1 MISRR
6 SICEGGFT
14 SKVMKTKKGKS
25 KIKFKKILLFLLIV
39 ILAAFLLIFGAEKVI
54 HLASR
59 GADAEQG
66 KPTYYLF
73 IGEDE
78 KAGGEADAMLLL
90 ADNDKKKE
98 MTFIS
103 IPPNTKVIRQ
113 EKTNLL
119 LKDTFKEGGAEE
131 TKSAVEN
138 LLHIRIDK
146 YAVVNYADFRANMSK
161 AGPISLY
168 VEKYMEHLDQDGAFD
183 IGLNQGYQSMDSEQA
198 LGYVRYVDKEDGEI
212 GRIQR
217 QERFLKILLSQ
228 LQSRMALRNFLTVR
242 YGFSAIESD
251 ITPSDAASL
260 AYRLTGYPPEGCKFI
275 IFPGEMQ
282 TIGKVKTWVVNPV
295 EAQKVLS
302 LTMES

>member
-1 MISRR
+1 M
-6 SICEGGFT
+6 
-14 SKVMKTKKGKS
+14 MKTKKGKTR
-25 KIKFKKILLFLLIV
+25 IKLKKLLLFLLMVVLAIALLVLGTEKIV
-39 ILAAFLLIFGAEKVI
+39 HFATGRM
-54 HLASR
+54 H
-59 GADAEQG
+59 ADEA

-73 IGEDE
+73 IGE
-78 KAGGEADAMLLL
+78 
-90 ADNDKKKE
+90 DNDKKKE

-103 IPPNTKVIRQ
+103 IPPNTKVVRQ

-146 YAVVNYADFRANMSK
+146 YAVVNYADFRENVSK
-161 AGPISLY
+161 AGLISLY
-168 VEKYMEHLDQDGAFD
+168 VEKYMEHLDRDGSFD
-183 IGLNQGYQSMDSEQA
+183 IGLNQGYQPLDSEQA

-217 QERFLKILLSQ
+217 QERFLKILLSH
-228 LQSRMALRNFLTVR
+228 LQSRMALRNWLTVR
-242 YGFSAIESD
+242 YGFRAVESD
-251 ITPSDAASL
+251 ITPSEAASL

-302 LTMES
+302 LTME

>member
-1 MISRR
+1 M
-6 SICEGGFT
+6 
-14 SKVMKTKKGKS
+14 MKTKKGKTR
-25 KIKFKKILLFLLIV
+25 IKLKKLLLFLLMVVLAIV
-39 ILAAFLLIFGAEKVI
+39 MLVLGTEKIV
-54 HLASR
+54 HFATGR
-59 GADAEQG
+59 MHADEA

-78 KAGGEADAMLLL
+78 TAGSEADAMLLL

-103 IPPNTKVIRQ
+103 IPPNTKVVRQ

-146 YAVVNYADFRANMSK
+146 YAVVNYADFRENVSK

-168 VEKYMEHLDQDGAFD
+168 VEKYMEHLDRDGSFD
-183 IGLNQGYQSMDSEQA
+183 IGLNQGYQPLDSEQA

-217 QERFLKILLSQ
+217 QERFLKILLSH
-228 LQSRMALRNFLTVR
+228 LQSRMALRNWLTVR
-242 YGFSAIESD
+242 YGFRAVESD
-251 ITPSDAASL
+251 ITPSEAASL

-282 TIGKVKTWVVNPV
+282 TIGKVRTWVVNPV

-302 LTMES
+302 LTME

>member
-1 MISRR
+1 M
-6 SICEGGFT
+6 
-14 SKVMKTKKGKS
+14 MKTKKGKTR
-25 KIKFKKILLFLLIV
+25 IKLKKLLLFLLMVVLAIV
-39 ILAAFLLIFGAEKVI
+39 LLVLGTEKIVHFAAGRM
-54 HLASR
+54 H
-59 GADAEQG
+59 ADEA

-78 KAGGEADAMLLL
+78 TAGSEADAMLLL

-103 IPPNTKVIRQ
+103 IPPNTKVVRQ

-146 YAVVNYADFRANMSK
+146 YAVVNYADFRENVSK
-161 AGPISLY
+161 AGLISLY
-168 VEKYMEHLDQDGAFD
+168 VEKYMEHLDRDGSFD
-183 IGLNQGYQSMDSEQA
+183 IGLNQGYQPLDSEQA

-217 QERFLKILLSQ
+217 QERFLKIFLSH
-228 LQSRMALRNFLTVR
+228 LQSRMALRNWLTVR
-242 YGFSAIESD
+242 YGFCAVESD
-251 ITPSDAASL
+251 ITPSEAASL
-260 AYRLTGYPPEGCKFI
+260 AYRLTSYPPEGCKFI

-282 TIGKVKTWVVNPV
+282 TIGKVRTWVVNPV

-302 LTMES
+302 LTME